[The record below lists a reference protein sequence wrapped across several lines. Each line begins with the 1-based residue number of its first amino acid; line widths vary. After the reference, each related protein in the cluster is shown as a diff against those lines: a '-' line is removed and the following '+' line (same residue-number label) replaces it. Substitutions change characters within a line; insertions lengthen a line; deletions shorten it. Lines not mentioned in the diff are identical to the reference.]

1 MFLQIPVA
9 SLTLV
14 FRIYKNNIIVPESMP
29 SGAHKESERIRRQG
43 RDTHTQTRKHEWSAH
58 RCEDAGS
65 SFMPSQDGRPC
76 LLAM

>member
-29 SGAHKESERIRRQG
+29 SGAHNESERSKKTGTGHSHALKLKSI
-43 RDTHTQTRKHEWSAH
+43 H
-58 RCEDAGS
+58 
-65 SFMPSQDGRPC
+65 DGRVTKDRLDDDWRCTYALPPSI
-76 LLAM
+76 

>member
-29 SGAHKESERIRRQG
+29 SGVHNESE
-43 RDTHTQTRKHEWSAH
+43 H